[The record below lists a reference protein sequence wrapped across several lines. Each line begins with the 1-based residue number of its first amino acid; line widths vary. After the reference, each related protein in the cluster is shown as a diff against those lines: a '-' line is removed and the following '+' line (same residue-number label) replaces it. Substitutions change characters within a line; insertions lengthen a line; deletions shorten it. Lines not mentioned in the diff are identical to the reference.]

1 MPPLPL
7 HCRYIPVTDSSGAV
21 RGVLLAANKVGAE
34 GFVPEDEAAA
44 KSAAAFVGAVLARC
58 ARRLNDPS
66 DVAVLHIQELQVRWE
81 NALPLHF
88 VFVACYNGPHT
99 RTPAYLGTRGCG
111 TGRFPVSLQLVRCL
125 ARTRAPTRLQ
135 TTSFMAYD
143 TLFLVSVDN
152 TPPPPPPSPPHP
164 HTCCA

>member
-34 GFVPEDEAAA
+34 GFVPVDEAAA

-66 DVAVLHIQELQVRWE
+66 DVAVLHIQELQVRGGGVE
-81 NALPLHF
+81 HLLRCPCTLSLLP
-88 VFVACYNGPHT
+88 ATMSHT
-99 RTPAYLGTRGCG
+99 HTCKLSTRGPEGVALDASPC
-111 TGRFPVSLQLVRCL
+111 PCSLFDAWLE
-125 ARTRAPTRLQ
+125 PG
-135 TTSFMAYD
+135 
-143 TLFLVSVDN
+143 
-152 TPPPPPPSPPHP
+152 HP
-164 HTCCA
+164 HVCTQPLSWLKLPFSL